1 MFDYKEANI
10 QDRKRRRRELIIIG
24 ILLIFIP
31 FLTYLGFKVFDIGI
45 ELPISGSIL
54 VFALININVILLLL
68 LLFLTVR
75 NLVKLL
81 FERKRK
87 IMGARLRTRLVLAFL
102 TLSLFPTIII
112 FFVSVQFISSSLE
125 YWFKLPIERSLA
137 RSLEVGQDYLKSV
150 DKELFFFGNNLSRLI
165 TYNGYMLI
173 VKKDELQNFINTKR
187 IEYGLSAVRV
197 FSKRV
202 QLRAESVDDK
212 LDISQFKGP
221 SIEKLRLC
229 LEKGMDIHDIQSSPI
244 GELMIV
250 ILPVFSRTESKAVV
264 GVISVSKFIPK
275 IFVNRLKSVSQGYQE
290 YKQLKFMKKPIK
302 VSHLITLSIVTLLI
316 IFSSVWFG
324 FFLSKGITV
333 PIQEV
338 AEGTRRIASGD
349 YNFYIDLE
357 SEDEIGILVN
367 SFNKMTSDLK
377 NSKLQLEKAHREL
390 INSNIELEKRK
401 LYMEIVLQN
410 IASGVVSADEK
421 GNILTINK
429 SAERMLQVK
438 AEDIIGKNYKE
449 IIGEEYSQVINDF
462 LNNKELFKKGFM
474 EKQITISVGEKNLTL
489 LVYLNVLR
497 DDQGKYLGLVAVF
510 ENITE
515 LERAQRVAA
524 WREVARR
531 IAHEVK
537 NPLTPIKLSAQRL
550 KMKYGDK
557 LTQEDGKIFNECTD
571 MIINQ
576 VEELKRLVNEF
587 SRFAK
592 MPDSNPVPDRMD
604 MVVTETLGLFAETGK
619 DIKFEYVKADNIP
632 FANIDREQ
640 MKRALINIID
650 NAIDAV
656 DGQGEIMISL
666 SHDAD
671 RNVIRLE
678 IADNGKGIPPE
689 DKPRLFDPYF
699 STKKHGTGLG
709 LTIVNTII
717 NDHNGKIRVED
728 NIPKG
733 ARFIIEI
740 PALA

>member
-1 MFDYKEANI
+1 MFDFKEASI

-24 ILLIFIP
+24 ILILLIP
-31 FLTYLGFKVFDIGI
+31 FLTYSGFKVFDIGV

-54 VFALININVILLLL
+54 IFALININVILLLL

-75 NLVKLL
+75 NIVKLL

-87 IMGARLRTRLVLAFL
+87 IMGAKLRTRLVLAFI

-125 YWFKLPIERSLA
+125 YWFKLPLERSLA
-137 RSLEVGQDYLKSV
+137 RSLEVGQEYLKSI
-150 DKELFFFGNNLSRLI
+150 DRELFFFGNNVSRLI
-165 TYNGYMLI
+165 TYHGYMLV
-173 VKKDELQNFINTKR
+173 VKKEELQNFINTKR
-187 IEYGLSAVRV
+187 REYGLSAIKV
-197 FSKRV
+197 FSRKLN
-202 QLRAESVDDK
+202 LRAESVDDR
-212 LDISQFKGP
+212 LDLSQFRGP
-221 SIEKLRLC
+221 SLDKLRQC
-229 LEKGMDIHDIQSSPI
+229 LEKGTDIHEINSSPI
-244 GELMIV
+244 GELFRV

-264 GVISVSKFIPK
+264 GIISVSKFIPK
-275 IFVNRLKSVSQGYQE
+275 IFVNRLNSVSQGFQE

-302 VSHLITLSIVTLLI
+302 ISHLITLSIVTLLI

-324 FFLSKGITV
+324 FFLSKGITI

-338 AEGTRRIASGD
+338 AEGTKRIASGD

-367 SFNKMTSDLK
+367 SFNKMTRDLK

-401 LYMEIVLQN
+401 LYMEIILQN
-410 IASGVVSADEK
+410 IASGVVSADEH

-438 AEDIIGKNYKE
+438 AEDIIGKNYRN
-449 IIGEEYSQVINDF
+449 IIGEEYSQLINDF
-462 LNNKELFKKGFM
+462 LSNKELFQKGFM
-474 EKQITISVGEKNLTL
+474 EKQINISVGDRNLTL

-497 DDQGKYLGLVAVF
+497 DDKGDYLGLVAVF

-550 KMKYGDK
+550 KMRYGNNMNK
-557 LTQEDGKIFNECTD
+557 EDGRVFQECTD

-592 MPDSNPVPDRMD
+592 MPDSNPMPDNID
-604 MVVTETLGLFAETGK
+604 QVIGETLGLFAETGK
-619 DIKFEYVKADNIP
+619 DIKIRYTKCGNIP
-632 FANIDREQ
+632 QVNIDREQ

-650 NAIDAV
+650 NAIDAIE
-656 DGQGEIMISL
+656 GRGEIIISL
-666 SHDAD
+666 SHDEEEKI
-671 RNVIRLE
+671 IRIE
-678 IADNGKGIPPE
+678 ITDTGKGITPE
-689 DKPRLFDPYF
+689 DRSKVFEPYF

-717 NDHNGKIRVED
+717 NDHNGRIKVED
-728 NIPKG
+728 NNPTG
-733 ARFIIEI
+733 AKFIIEL
-740 PALA
+740 PAIA